1 MRKPFDGEFRV
12 ASPYGLRV
20 DPITGEANCWHGGVD
35 LVSEDRN
42 VRAVRPGTVLR
53 SRMAPNTGGGD
64 RTWEWGNYV
73 TIAGADGRQ
82 MIYAHLDERRVEVGQ
97 YVSEGQ
103 ILGIEGNTGRSTGRH
118 LHFEVRDWNGL
129 QEDPCAY
136 IGIENIAGYVWKPK
150 EPWVE
155 QASPWAQEAADWA
168 VRKGIIQGKGGG
180 DYGWQDSLTR
190 EELAVILYRAREVL

>member
-1 MRKPFDGEFRV
+1 
-12 ASPYGLRV
+12 V
-20 DPITGEANCWHGGVD
+20 DPITGEPGVWHGGVD

-42 VRAVRPGTVLR
+42 VRAVRAGTVLR
-53 SRMAPNTGGGD
+53 SRMAPNNGDSD

-73 TIAGADGRQ
+73 TIAGSEGRQ
-82 MIYAHLDERRVEVGQ
+82 VSYAHLAERLVEVGQ

-103 ILGIEGNTGRSTGRH
+103 IIGIEGNTGRSTGRH
-118 LHFEVRDWNGL
+118 LHLEVRDWNGL

-155 QASPWAQEAADWA
+155 QASTWAQEAADWA